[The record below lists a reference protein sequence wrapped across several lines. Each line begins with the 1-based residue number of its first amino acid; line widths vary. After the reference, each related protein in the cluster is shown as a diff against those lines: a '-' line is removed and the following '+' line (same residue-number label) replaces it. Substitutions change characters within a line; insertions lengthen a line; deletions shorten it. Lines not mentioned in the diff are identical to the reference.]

1 MQSRWNTD
9 SPGFNKDLYTYKNE
23 LRTISKPTDLVVVG
37 NDVSQFIFLYYID
50 RKGWVFNENQLDAT
64 NATTDDSKRGKVSL
78 YRFERDSRKRR
89 IETEY

>member
-23 LRTISKPTDLVVVG
+23 LRTISKPSDLVVVG

-50 RKGWVFNENQLDAT
+50 RKGWVFNENQLDAQT
-64 NATTDDSKRGKVSL
+64 LQQMIQKGAKYL
-78 YRFERDSRKRR
+78 YTPIRKRFKKK
-89 IETEY
+89 EN